1 MSLTAE
7 QVGLI
12 EGAARENPI
21 IFGLRLIKVGRGKTQ
36 PDALAAYYDKA
47 EKYGQTDIAGI
58 IVYIENLGIRIPEN
72 EMRHEVLKQIARIVV
87 PILVQSWR
95 TSF

>member
-58 IVYIENLGIRIPEN
+58 IVY
-72 EMRHEVLKQIARIVV
+72 MRHEVLKQIARIVV